1 MTVVLGR
8 LNLPAKTIA
17 RIFVILATILLCA
30 GMFLVCAGWLLALP
44 AGSATTADA
53 VVVLGG
59 GGDNDRFLR
68 GRSLVAE
75 GWSSRLVLIHPTK
88 QEVSEA
94 KSLMSVAG
102 LRPTN
107 LLVDDRPAA
116 NTWQE
121 AMSARRLMTEQGWTR
136 VLVVS
141 DPPHL
146 LRVNYAWSS
155 VFAGTGLSFTLIR
168 TDPTWWTDWR
178 WWRNPRATLFVKE
191 EVLKLAYYLARYRF
205 GVGQH

>member
-1 MTVVLGR
+1 
-8 LNLPAKTIA
+8 LPEK
-17 RIFVILATILLCA
+17 IFAWTFAILATVLLCA
-30 GMFLVCAGWLLALP
+30 GISLVCVGWLLALP
-44 AGSATTADA
+44 AGSAAVADA

-59 GGDNDRFLR
+59 GGDNERFLR
-68 GRSLVAE
+68 GRTLVSE
-75 GWSSRLVLIHPTK
+75 GLSSRLVLIHPSLP
-88 QEVSEA
+88 EVAEA
-94 KSLMSVAG
+94 KSLLAVVG
-102 LRPTN
+102 LRPAN
-107 LLVDDRPAA
+107 LFVDDRPAE

-121 AMSARRLMTEQGWTR
+121 AVSARRLMTEQGWTR